1 MATSIEDVA
10 RRAGVSIA
18 TVSRSLRGLP
28 DVAPGTRERVI
39 VAARELDYVAS
50 PYAARLAS
58 GRTDAVGVIVPH
70 VTRWFFAQAISGAE
84 RVLREAGYDL
94 LLYNLGDDAGRARF
108 FDRMPIRKRVD
119 CVLVLCLPL
128 TDEEI
133 ESIRAMHVPAAV
145 IGATVP
151 GFAGVRIDDVGA
163 AEAAVAHL
171 LGLGHRRVGLIS
183 GAPDEPMHF
192 TATGD
197 RRRGYRLALRSA
209 GTRAEPAL
217 EVPGD
222 FTLDSGRVAMQRLLA
237 LDEPPTAV
245 FAESDEMAFGALHA
259 LRIAGL
265 TPGRDVSVVGFD
277 DHDMAELLDLTTIA
291 QPVPEQ
297 GEQVARALLTALAPN
312 APPPR
317 AETIRTRLVV
327 RGSTGPPPTGRAA
340 GAAPGPD

>member
-28 DVAPGTRERVI
+28 DVAPRTRERVI

-70 VTRWFFAQAISGAE
+70 VTRWFFSQAISGAE

-94 LLYNLGDDAGRARF
+94 LLYNLGDRAGRERF
-108 FDRMPIRKRVD
+108 FERLPIRKRVD

-128 TDEEI
+128 TDAEI
-133 ESIRAMHVPAAV
+133 DSIRAMHVPAAV

-151 GFAGVRIDDVGA
+151 GFASVRIDDVGGGA
-163 AEAAVAHL
+163 AAVAHL
-171 LGLGHRRVGLIS
+171 LELGHRRIGLIS

-192 TATGD
+192 TAPGE
-197 RRRGYRLALRSA
+197 RRRGYRQALQAA
-209 GTRAEPAL
+209 GLPVDPAL
-217 EVPGD
+217 EVPGE
-222 FTLDSGRVAMQRLLA
+222 FTMDSGRAATERLLA
-237 LDEPPTAV
+237 LDEPPTAI
-245 FAESDEMAFGALHA
+245 FAESDEMAFGALRA
-259 LRIAGL
+259 LRAAGL
-265 TPGRDVSVVGFD
+265 TPGRDVSVAGFD
-277 DHDMAELLDLTTIA
+277 DHDMAEMLDLTTIA

-297 GEQVARALLTALAPN
+297 GELVARALLTALTPK

-317 AETIRTRLVV
+317 AETIPTRLVV
-327 RGSTGPPPTGRAA
+327 RGSTGPPPARPTRPGRAR
-340 GAAPGPD
+340 